1 MSDTYD
7 PYQDVLK
14 IIEDCAKA
22 CGYERDDYIALAYPE
37 RELKV
42 AIPIEMDDGSIQV
55 FEGYRVQHSTS
66 RGPAKGGIRYHQDVN
81 INEVKALAA
90 WMTFKSA
97 VVDIPFGGGKG
108 GIKVDPSTLS
118 IHELRRLTRRYTSM
132 IAPIIGPQQDIPAP
146 DVGTNPIVMGWIMDT
161 YSMLNGHCIPGVV
174 TGKPL
179 ELGGAVGRKEA
190 TGRGVM
196 FTVHNLIRAL
206 DLDISSCTA
215 AIQGFGN
222 VGSTTARL
230 LYESGVRIL
239 AVSDV
244 SGGVFCES
252 GLPIVKIL
260 EFCKSGAL
268 LKEYAVKDSSVT
280 FLSNDKLLALP
291 VTFLIP
297 AALENQI
304 NRTNL
309 ETIHAQYIV
318 EAANGPV
325 SMEADALLH
334 DKGILIVP
342 DILANAGGVV
352 VSYFEWVQNIQEMW
366 WTEEKVNQ
374 TLEEKMGAAFSD
386 VWETAKIRRISLRKA
401 AYLIAVKRVIDTK
414 KLRGIW
420 P

>member
-7 PYQDVLK
+7 PYQDVLQ

-108 GIKVDPSTLS
+108 GIRVDPSSLS
-118 IHELRRLTRRYTSM
+118 IYELRRLTRRYTSM

-146 DVGTNPIVMGWIMDT
+146 DVGTNPTVMGWIMDT

-196 FTVHNLIRAL
+196 FTVHNLIHAL

-230 LYESGVRIL
+230 LHESGVRIQ
-239 AVSDV
+239 AISDV
-244 SGGVFCES
+244 SGGVYCED
-252 GLPIVKIL
+252 GLPITEML
-260 EFCKSGAL
+260 EFCKCGAL
-268 LKEYAVKDSSVT
+268 LKEYASENSSVA
-280 FLSNDKLLALP
+280 FLTNEQLLALP

-309 ETIHAQYIV
+309 ETIRARYIV

-325 SMEADALLH
+325 SMEADAVLH

-366 WTEEKVNQ
+366 WTEDKVNK
-374 TLEEKMGAAFSD
+374 TLEEKMAAAFSD
-386 VWETAKIRRISLRKA
+386 VWETARTHKVSLRRA
-401 AYLIAVKRVIDTK
+401 AYLIAVKKVIDTK

>member
-1 MSDTYD
+1 
-7 PYQDVLK
+7 
-14 IIEDCAKA
+14 
-22 CGYERDDYIALAYPE
+22 
-37 RELKV
+37 
-42 AIPIEMDDGSIQV
+42 
-55 FEGYRVQHSTS
+55 
-66 RGPAKGGIRYHQDVN
+66 
-81 INEVKALAA
+81 
-90 WMTFKSA
+90 
-97 VVDIPFGGGKG
+97 
-108 GIKVDPSTLS
+108 
-118 IHELRRLTRRYTSM
+118 
-132 IAPIIGPQQDIPAP
+132 
-146 DVGTNPIVMGWIMDT
+146 
-161 YSMLNGHCIPGVV
+161 
-174 TGKPL
+174 
-179 ELGGAVGRKEA
+179 
-190 TGRGVM
+190 M

-206 DLDISSCTA
+206 NLEISSCTA

-280 FLSNDKLLALP
+280 FLSNDQLLALP

-325 SMEADALLH
+325 SMEADSILH
-334 DKGILIVP
+334 

>member
-1 MSDTYD
+1 
-7 PYQDVLK
+7 
-14 IIEDCAKA
+14 
-22 CGYERDDYIALAYPE
+22 
-37 RELKV
+37 
-42 AIPIEMDDGSIQV
+42 
-55 FEGYRVQHSTS
+55 
-66 RGPAKGGIRYHQDVN
+66 
-81 INEVKALAA
+81 
-90 WMTFKSA
+90 MTFKSA

-297 AALENQI
+297 AAWRIKSTVPIWKQSMPNTSWKLPTARCPWKPMPSCMIRESSLFLI
-304 NRTNL
+304 SWPMRAVWL
-309 ETIHAQYIV
+309 SPIL
-318 EAANGPV
+318 NGC
-325 SMEADALLH
+325 
-334 DKGILIVP
+334 
-342 DILANAGGVV
+342 
-352 VSYFEWVQNIQEMW
+352 
-366 WTEEKVNQ
+366 
-374 TLEEKMGAAFSD
+374 
-386 VWETAKIRRISLRKA
+386 RISRKCGGPK
-401 AYLIAVKRVIDTK
+401 KR
-414 KLRGIW
+414 
-420 P
+420 